1 MTDGDVSWYA
11 GVPRSIRRGG
21 REERECG
28 GVVVVVVVVDML
40 CRGTR
45 WCGGLKIVEKLWFS
59 VGPEMSSHLLRIPV
73 AGPILGVH
81 ISQGPSVD

>member
-11 GVPRSIRRGG
+11 GVPRSIRRSG

-28 GVVVVVVVVDML
+28 GVVVL
-40 CRGTR
+40 GICCAGEQGGG
-45 WCGGLKIVEKLWFS
+45 CGGLKIVEKLWFS

-73 AGPILGVH
+73 DGPILGVH